1 MKGLIIKDLL
11 TVVKHRYIQC
21 IAILA
26 VMLMAV
32 LFSDMSTIYLF
43 VPVLLSTLVTN
54 SIQMD
59 EISRF
64 PNYAETLPVSK
75 KQIVGAKYLF
85 TVTLGLIAS
94 VPFTLVGSILLER
107 NDEFSVNNVLV
118 LFAGAMI
125 IIILLT
131 SLAIPLYLRFGCAL
145 ANTLYLITI
154 GILFGIITAFFT
166 QNGFTVAQMLEK
178 CIDILHNPLPW
189 VILGIL
195 CVGILAFLS
204 YQIAYRLYQSK
215 EA

>member
-11 TVVKHRYIQC
+11 TIVKQRYIQC

-26 VMLMAV
+26 VMLMAI
-32 LFSDMSTIYLF
+32 LIPDMSTIYLL
-43 VPVLLSTLVTN
+43 VPEFLTTLVTN

-85 TVTLGLIAS
+85 TVTLALIAS
-94 VPFTLVGSILLER
+94 VPFTLVGSILLGR
-107 NDEFSVNNVLV
+107 NGVFSVNNVLV

-145 ANTLYLITI
+145 ANTLYLIAI
-154 GILFGIITAFFT
+154 GILVGIITAFIP
-166 QNGFTVAQMLEK
+166 QNGFTVAQILEK
-178 CIDILHNPLPW
+178 CMDILHNPLPW
-189 VILGIL
+189 AMLGIL
-195 CVGILAFLS
+195 SVGILAFLS